1 MLSGSYGNMNDRRN
15 GIVQFIKFGIVGL
28 SNTMVSYLVYMLCY
42 FVLKTNVHIANL
54 FGFIVSVLN
63 AYLWQNIFVFK
74 QEAGKE
80 KRVWWKVLLKT
91 YASYAFTGLLL
102 AELLLILWL
111 NVIDIS
117 RFMQPVCDLLAK
129 LNIVITPKALA
140 VSAAPILNLVIT
152 VPLNFIINRFWAYKQ
167 K

>member
-1 MLSGSYGNMNDRRN
+1 MNGRKK

-28 SNTMVSYLVYMLCY
+28 SNTAVSYLIYMLFY

-54 FGFIVSVLN
+54 FGFIISVLN

-129 LNIVITPKALA
+129 LNIAITPKALA